1 MLEENKNVELPNI
14 ELGKAEK
21 GKRISERVLAVAHCI
36 RTNFGSQ
43 STLVLTTYRYTA
55 SSPCMQY

>member
-1 MLEENKNVELPNI
+1 MLEENERVELPGI

-21 GKRISERVLAVAHCI
+21 GVRIAERVLAVAHYV

-43 STLVLTTYRYTA
+43 STLVLTTYR
-55 SSPCMQY
+55 